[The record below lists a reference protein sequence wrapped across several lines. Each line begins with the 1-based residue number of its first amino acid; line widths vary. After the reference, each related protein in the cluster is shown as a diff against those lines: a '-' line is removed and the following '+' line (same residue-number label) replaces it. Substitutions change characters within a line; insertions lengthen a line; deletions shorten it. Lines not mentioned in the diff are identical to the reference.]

1 MGPKGHVEL
10 HSQVIC
16 AAAYSYV
23 SRDARLLNVSN
34 GQKVSVRS
42 HGERQLTFDEVV
54 VRVRNDFALELHI
67 DTEEANAAGL
77 KNGAQV
83 TLIR

>member
-1 MGPKGHVEL
+1 MWLKSASLALRIGGE
-10 HSQVIC
+10 
-16 AAAYSYV
+16 
-23 SRDARLLNVSN
+23 

-42 HGERQLTFDEVV
+42 NGERQLTFDEVV
-54 VRVRNDFALELHI
+54 VRVCDDFALEFHI

-83 TLIR
+83 TLIG

>member
-1 MGPKGHVEL
+1 
-10 HSQVIC
+10 
-16 AAAYSYV
+16 
-23 SRDARLLNVSN
+23 
-34 GQKVSVRS
+34 
-42 HGERQLTFDEVV
+42 TFDEVV
-54 VRVRNDFALELHI
+54 IRVRNDFALELHI

>member
-1 MGPKGHVEL
+1 
-10 HSQVIC
+10 
-16 AAAYSYV
+16 
-23 SRDARLLNVSN
+23 
-34 GQKVSVRS
+34 
-42 HGERQLTFDEVV
+42 
-54 VRVRNDFALELHI
+54 LHI

>member
-1 MGPKGHVEL
+1 MLSCIHKSFAPGGIF
-10 HSQVIC
+10 IC
-16 AAAYSYV
+16 LP
-23 SRDARLLNVSN
+23 DARLLNVSN